1 MLPTFKLPA
10 LLAALLLAGACAPL
24 APPPSAPD
32 APLAAPPAA
41 AATGQHYRAV
51 ITAVSDGDTVRVRTA
66 GGQTRRIRLAFI
78 DAPETTQPH
87 GMESRA
93 ALAALVDGR
102 EAEVEII
109 DTDRYRR
116 EVARL
121 RVDGRDVNFTQV
133 QNGHAWHYRSIAK
146 HNQRKDDYAHYATA
160 EQYAREQ
167 RIGLWRQP
175 DPTAP
180 WDHRRTRRKAD
191 KPQ

>member
-1 MLPTFKLPA
+1 MRSACPA
-10 LLAALLLAGACAPL
+10 AVRARCAPCRSACRSRHGAALPRR
-24 APPPSAPD
+24 D
-32 APLAAPPAA
+32 
-41 AATGQHYRAV
+41 YRRFRWRHRPCPHG
-51 ITAVSDGDTVRVRTA
+51 T